1 VRKRAIISGASR
13 GIGRAIA
20 LQLAQ
25 DGYDL
30 AVCSRSM
37 DKLLELKKDV
47 QQLVPECEVYV
58 KSADV
63 ADRSEL
69 DAFASFATEQLG
81 HVDVL
86 INNAGVFQPGNVHDE
101 QEGQLEKMLNCNLL
115 SAYHLSR
122 SIIPGMKQ
130 QKRGFI
136 VNICSVASLKAYP
149 GGGSYGI
156 SKYAM
161 LGFSDNLREEMKEFG
176 IRVMAICPGATYT
189 DSWEGMDIDP
199 ERLMPASDIA
209 NMVSSSLK
217 LTTRSV
223 VENLVIRPQ
232 LGDL

>member
-1 VRKRAIISGASR
+1 MRKRAIISGASR